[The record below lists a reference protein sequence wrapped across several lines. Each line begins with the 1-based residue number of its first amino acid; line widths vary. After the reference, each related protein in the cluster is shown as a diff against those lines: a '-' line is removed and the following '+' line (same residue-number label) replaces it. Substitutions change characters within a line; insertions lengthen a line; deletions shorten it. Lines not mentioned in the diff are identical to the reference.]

1 MAENTKKWDETGR
14 RYRSYIKLEK
24 RLSENTVESYMRDY
38 MQFAHFI
45 LRQWDVAPHKVEPQM
60 VERYMAWLYERGR
73 EKTSQAR
80 ALSGIKS
87 FFNFLMISDKIESSP
102 AEFVLTPKF
111 GRQLPDVLTTAE
123 IDRIIAAVDTS
134 TVKGLRDC
142 AMLEVL
148 YSCGLR
154 VSELTSLRMQDLF
167 FGEGYIR
174 VIGKGD
180 KQRIVPVSSTARDR
194 IQRYLEERRSVRT
207 GEEIVFLNNRGGQ
220 LTRVMVFTIL
230 KQAAVGPGSKS
241 ASAPTPSATR
251 SRRTCWKA
259 APRSVRCRRCW
270 GTKASSR
277 PKSTPTSTANTCGAR
292 SRSIYRYNPGSRKIG
307 SPAAAPTASGPVRPS
322 EPAPFLLQGG
332 GRRTFGP
339 DTAASQLPDLRL
351 RREPQRVVVESR
363 DDDQRPA
370 GRHDSRQQLGKRQ
383 CGGAHAVERGA
394 VVGREI
400 RDQQP
405 RIELR
410 GGEAV
415 RIGTTLRREHAAVR
429 PECQERMPDEALRR
443 PQQVRGYPSGWPR
456 RGGSHRR
463 KSGCRVAVRRVFR
476 RPCGSGECTPP

>member
-24 RLSENTVESYMRDY
+24 RLSENTVESYMRALPCSS
-38 MQFAHFI
+38 AHFI

-60 VERYMAWLYERGR
+60 VERYMTWLYERGR

-180 KQRIVPVSSTARDR
+180 KQRIVPGQFNGPRPHPALPRRCAGASGRVRDR
-194 IQRYLEERRSVRT
+194 LPEQP
-207 GEEIVFLNNRGGQ
+207 RGTAYAGDG
-220 LTRVMVFTIL
+220 LHGP
-230 KQAAVGPGSKS
+230 QAG
-241 ASAPTPSATR
+241 
-251 SRRTCWKA
+251 
-259 APRSVRCRRCW
+259 
-270 GTKASSR
+270 
-277 PKSTPTSTANTCGAR
+277 
-292 SRSIYRYNPGSRKIG
+292 
-307 SPAAAPTASGPVRPS
+307 RPS
-322 EPAPFLLQGG
+322 
-332 GRRTFGP
+332 GRDRKAHQP
-339 DTAASQLPDLRL
+339 PHLPPL
-351 RREPQRVVVESR
+351 VR
-363 DDDQRPA
+363 DAPA
-370 GRHDSRQQLGKRQ
+370 GRRRLDPSGAGDAGARKHHHDRNL
-383 CGGAHAVERGA
+383 HHLD
-394 VVGREI
+394 REH
-400 RDQQP
+400 
-405 RIELR
+405 
-410 GGEAV
+410 
-415 RIGTTLRREHAAVR
+415 LRRTVEEHL
-429 PECQERMPDEALRR
+429 PI
-443 PQQVRGYPSGWPR
+443 
-456 RGGSHRR
+456 
-463 KSGCRVAVRRVFR
+463 
-476 RPCGSGECTPP
+476 